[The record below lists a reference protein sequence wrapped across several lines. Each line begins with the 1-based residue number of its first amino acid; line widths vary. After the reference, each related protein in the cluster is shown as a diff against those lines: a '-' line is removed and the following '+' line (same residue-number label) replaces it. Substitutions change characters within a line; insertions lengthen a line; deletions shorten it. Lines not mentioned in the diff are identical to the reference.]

1 MPGADRSAAD
11 GIGRVTVRPLLSIV
25 VPTYQRAA
33 MLRVMLQ
40 ALLPQAAALRDWVEV
55 CIGDNA
61 STDGTAEVVR
71 EAMRAV
77 PGAVVRLVRRE
88 RNLGAIRNLVLGA
101 TEDAR
106 GEFVWAIGDDDLIT
120 PGTLRRICDALGRH
134 AELDY
139 FYLNFAMASFPLH
152 FPASAHG
159 GYVGTICDV
168 AHDYRDDR
176 LVQHWQELID
186 HTSSLATQVYAH
198 IVRRS
203 VWTRYWD
210 GREIPA
216 DYHSVE
222 STYPHTAMLIDEAW
236 DQPAMF
242 LSGVHL
248 VLFNDRP
255 GWGEGQAARIVL
267 VAFPMLV
274 ARLDERGLGIHTL
287 MRARKEMGES
297 LVGVYRT
304 LLTGS
309 GGPEA
314 VDVIHASLAM
324 GGRYPELVN
333 AVVTAIQT
341 AQAPL
346 NPALVTAVRDALE
359 RLQPHRA
366 VA

>member
-1 MPGADRSAAD
+1 MNP
-11 GIGRVTVRPLLSIV
+11 RPLLSVV

-40 ALLPQAAALRDWVEV
+40 ALLPQVAALRDWVEV

-61 STDGTAEVVR
+61 STDGTADVVQ

-77 PGAVVRLVRRE
+77 PGAVVRLVRRDH
-88 RNLGAIRNLVLGA
+88 NLGAIRNLVLGA

-106 GEFVWAIGDDDLIT
+106 GEFVWAIGDDDLVT
-120 PGTLRRICDALGRH
+120 PGTVRRICDALGAH

-139 FYLNFAMASFPLH
+139 FYVNFAMASFPLH
-152 FPASAHG
+152 WPASAHG
-159 GYVGTICDV
+159 GYVGAVCDV
-168 AHDYRDDR
+168 AHDYRGDR
-176 LVQHWQELID
+176 LVRHWQELID

-198 IVRRS
+198 VVRRD
-203 VWTRYWD
+203 VWTRYWA
-210 GREIPA
+210 GRDIPA
-216 DYHSVE
+216 DYHSVQ
-222 STYPHTAMLIDEAW
+222 STYPHTAMLVDEAW
-236 DQPAMF
+236 DQPALF

-274 ARLDERGLGIHTL
+274 ARLDDRGLGIHTL

-297 LVGVYRT
+297 FVGVYRS
-304 LLTGS
+304 LLTGP
-309 GGPEA
+309 GGPDA
-314 VDVIHASLAM
+314 VDVIHTSLAM
-324 GGRYPELVN
+324 GSRYPELVS

-346 NPALVTAVRDALE
+346 NPELVAAVRDALE
-359 RLQPHRA
+359 RLQPIGA
-366 VA
+366 AA